1 MPIKDLAVCNQ
12 IIAKEVKVY
21 DSEKFRLIR
30 LYSGMSQRD
39 FAEYIGVSTATIAHI
54 ETGNR
59 TVTPMVKS
67 RLAEKFD
74 LTDDFLKYVDRYRR
88 LSQ

>member
-1 MPIKDLAVCNQ
+1 MNG
-12 IIAKEVKVY
+12 
-21 DSEKFRLIR
+21 EKFRLIR

-54 ETGNR
+54 ELGNR
-59 TVTPMVKS
+59 VVTPMVTSK
-67 RLAEKFD
+67 LAEKFD
-74 LTDDFLKYVDRYRR
+74 LTDDFLKYVEKYRR

>member
-1 MPIKDLAVCNQ
+1 MNG
-12 IIAKEVKVY
+12 
-21 DSEKFRLIR
+21 EKFRLIR

-54 ETGNR
+54 ELGNR
-59 TVTPMVKS
+59 VVTPMVKS

-74 LTDDFLKYVDRYRR
+74 LTNDFLAYVEKYSR

>member
-1 MPIKDLAVCNQ
+1 MTG
-12 IIAKEVKVY
+12 
-21 DSEKFRLIR
+21 EKFRLIR

-54 ETGNR
+54 EGGNR

-67 RLAEKFD
+67 KLAEKFD
-74 LTDDFLKYVDRYRR
+74 LTDEFLAYVQKYKR

>member
-1 MPIKDLAVCNQ
+1 MTG
-12 IIAKEVKVY
+12 
-21 DSEKFRLIR
+21 EKFRLIR

-39 FAEYIGVSTATIAHI
+39 FAEYIGVSTATVAHI

-59 TVTPMVKS
+59 VVTPMVTSK
-67 RLAEKFD
+67 LAEKFD
-74 LTDDFLKYVDRYRR
+74 LTDDFLSYVEKYRR

>member
-1 MPIKDLAVCNQ
+1 MNG
-12 IIAKEVKVY
+12 
-21 DSEKFRLIR
+21 EKFRLIR

-39 FAEYIGVSTATIAHI
+39 FAEYIGVSTATVAHV
-54 ETGNR
+54 ELGNR
-59 TVTPMVKS
+59 VVTPMVKS

-74 LTDDFLKYVDRYRR
+74 LTDDFLVYVEKYRR

>member
-1 MPIKDLAVCNQ
+1 MKG
-12 IIAKEVKVY
+12 ET
-21 DSEKFRLIR
+21 FRLIR

-39 FAEYIGVSTATIAHI
+39 FAEFIGVSTATIAHI

-59 TVTPMVKS
+59 KVTPNIKAK
-67 RLAEKFD
+67 LATKFD
-74 LTDDFLKYVDRYRR
+74 LTEDFLSYVEKYRR